1 MVFQVLEVLIMQITV
16 YMSLIA
22 LCIEY
27 PVILESQPIRFYT
40 NTVFY
45 KESGIQY
52 VYLHGS
58 IAKYAPFHG
67 EPFEFAIEMYVTAG
81 TSVKFRCDTAHVACI
96 FFMDMGI
103 EIDAFYFMMPFSV
116 NVGIAQ

>member
-1 MVFQVLEVLIMQITV
+1 MQITV
-16 YMSLIA
+16 YMPLIA

-27 PVILESQPIRFYT
+27 PVILESQSIRFYA

-52 VYLHGS
+52 VYLHGG

-81 TSVKFRCDTAHVACI
+81 TSVKFRCDTTHVV
-96 FFMDMGI
+96 
-103 EIDAFYFMMPFSV
+103 FYEFQIGVVSF
-116 NVGIAQ
+116 NL